1 MTIAKRD
8 QDLLNNFPDSQ
19 IGLQRPGELP
29 SSAGIPL
36 GDILAETSSYGAK
49 QGVYSFAVQ
58 GGSIGVKPL
67 TCPFLIPAYSTIDKV
82 IVRVQTAVAP
92 NTGLTAVLN
101 VIAGGTTTAL
111 QSFVAGGLSTVGS
124 TQSLIAAP
132 VYIGSQPGR
141 LALTLAGAAATAGI
155 VTFIVTYTSTVQLP
169 K

>member
-1 MTIAKRD
+1 MENANILNIESKVQKRLD
-8 QDLLNNFPDSQ
+8 INNDLKENFCMPN
-19 IGLQRPGELP
+19 
-29 SSAGIPL
+29 
-36 GDILAETSSYGAK
+36 
-49 QGVYSFAVQ
+49 V
-58 GGSIGVKPL
+58 
-67 TCPFLIPAYSTIDKV
+67 STIDKV

-101 VIAGGTTTAL
+101 VVAGGTTTAL

-124 TQSLIAAP
+124 TQSLITAP